1 MSAFFDKIIDEL
13 QLFNYISKYLT
24 PILVLNIVNFYQ
36 IKKKYYPYENQ
47 QLFIMHWL

>member
-36 IKKKYYPYENQ
+36 IKKNITLMRINSY
-47 QLFIMHWL
+47 L